1 MRLRDR
7 LVRTCTIFSLVFSA
21 ALWAAD
27 GAAARTV
34 DALLRE
40 LEAQGVD
47 VIYSSD
53 LVPAGLAAPEGLQGT
68 PLQRARAAL
77 ASHGL
82 ALRELAP
89 DRYVVVRPDPPPA
102 APSPPDEPLQE
113 ISVYASRYAIA
124 ARDVGEPREM
134 STTDIEMV
142 PGSHDD
148 ALRALRSLPGLAT
161 NISGRPYIRGSLSE
175 DVLVRYDNVT
185 LLDPFHLKN
194 FQSLISAIDPATIE
208 RVEVFSGGFPV
219 RYGTRSGGVI
229 AIDAP
234 SRVAGY
240 ENRAAASLISAG
252 VSSTGRS
259 ERWPVEWTA
268 AIRRSTLDLL
278 DPIEDDFGRPQFSD
292 SLGRLRWNRDDGAWT
307 LGWLLLDD
315 RIELG
320 NQGDEEIANATYRDE
335 YLWLARDL
343 EFGPSLRTRATAV
356 LTNSHRHR
364 DGILDNPGVANGSL
378 AETSDFERIEF
389 DNVWTLD
396 RGPRVTYTFGGEAAV
411 SHAEYDYSRNSL
423 YDPAVAVAFG
433 RDVANDL
440 TTALRPRVFTYALH
454 AARRQKW
461 ERFEAEVGVRL
472 DGQHYNLGG
481 DHTQF
486 SPRLNLRYDASDR
499 LRLYASAGR
508 FTQAQHVEEW
518 RIEEAQPAADS
529 AQVAVHTIV
538 GLTYETPG
546 ATQLGIELYTKRWTT
561 TAPYFDS
568 RLGPLSLL
576 PDLGPD
582 RIRVEPAK
590 SESSG
595 LEFSVRKPFTARV
608 TGWTTLSWSRVA
620 DDIGDGDVLR
630 SWDQPLAATFGLGWR
645 GSRASISALAGWH
658 RGWPRTPLA
667 IVSSPGE
674 PDALLVGNRND
685 ERWRDYYTFDL
696 RGSWTWP
703 HSTGDFKIVL
713 EATNATNLD
722 NECCSA
728 ISRGADGRLQ
738 VDTDHWL
745 PAIVNIGFSYSW
757 GKSD

>member
-1 MRLRDR
+1 MRIPGR
-7 LVRTCTIFSLVFSA
+7 LVRACLILSLVLSA
-21 ALWAAD
+21 ALRAAD
-27 GAAARTV
+27 GAAASTV
-34 DALLRE
+34 DSLLRE
-40 LEAQGVD
+40 LEAQGVH

-53 LVPAGLAAPEGLQGT
+53 LVPPGLAAPEGIRGT
-68 PLQRARAAL
+68 PIQRARAAL
-77 ASHGL
+77 AAHGL

-89 DRYVVVRPDPPPA
+89 NRYVVVRSEPPSATRVPA
-102 APSPPDEPLQE
+102 DEPLEE

-124 ARDVGEPREM
+124 ARGIGEPREM
-134 STTDIEMV
+134 STTDINMV

-161 NISGRPYIRGSLSE
+161 NVSGRPYIRGSLSE
-175 DVLVRYDNVT
+175 DVLVRYDDIT

-194 FQSLISAIDPATIE
+194 FQSLISAIDPAAIE

-234 SRVAGY
+234 SRAAGY
-240 ENRAAASLISAG
+240 ENRVAASLISAG
-252 VSSTGRS
+252 GSSTGRS
-259 ERWPVEWTA
+259 ERWPVEWVA
-268 AIRRSTLDLL
+268 AIRRSTIDLL

-320 NQGDEEIANATYRDE
+320 NEGDDEIANATYRDQ
-335 YLWLARDL
+335 YLWIARDR
-343 EFGPSLRTRATAV
+343 EFTPSLRTRATAV

-364 DGILDNPGVANGSL
+364 DGILDNPGVATGSL
-378 AETSDFERIEF
+378 NETSDFERIELA
-389 DNVWTLD
+389 NLWTLD
-396 RGPRVTYTFGGEAAV
+396 RGAHVTYTFGGEAAV
-411 SHAEYDYSRNSL
+411 SHAEFEYARNAL

-433 RDVANDL
+433 RGVANDL
-440 TTALRPRVFTYALH
+440 TTASRPRVFTYALH
-454 AARRQKW
+454 AARRQQW
-461 ERFEAEVGVRL
+461 EKLEAELGVRF

-486 SPRLNLRYDASDR
+486 SPRLNLRYDVSRR

-518 RIEEAQPAADS
+518 RVEEAQPAADS
-529 AQVAVHTIV
+529 AQVATHAIV
-538 GLTYETPG
+538 GFTYETPTS
-546 ATQLGIELYTKRWTT
+546 TQLGLELYTKRWTT
-561 TAPYFDS
+561 VAPYFDN

-582 RIRVEPAK
+582 RIRIEPAK

-595 LEFSVRKPFTARV
+595 LEFSVRKPFTERV

-620 DDIGDGDVLR
+620 DDIGSNDVLR
-630 SWDQPLAATFGLGWR
+630 SWDQPLAATMGLAWR
-645 GSRASISALAGWH
+645 GSRASVSALAGWH
-658 RGWPRTPLA
+658 RGWPRTPIDIVSVSGAADALA
-667 IVSSPGE
+667 IG
-674 PDALLVGNRND
+674 ARND
-685 ERWRDYYTFDL
+685 ERWRDYYTFDV

-703 HSTGDFKIVL
+703 HSTGDFTVVL
-713 EATNATNLD
+713 EATNATNREND
-722 NECCSA
+722 CCSA
-728 ISRGADGRLQ
+728 ISRGVDGSLHTG
-738 VDTDHWL
+738 TDHWL
-745 PAIVNIGFSYSW
+745 PAIVNVGFTYTW
-757 GKSD
+757 GGAK